1 MNDEI
6 RPDSETNESMG
17 QPLAEPEAQDS
28 VIPFDDLGNSNQLTA
43 DSSLAVPPAQP
54 SQEPEPADLSSP
66 PKVSFDLTSDQ
77 GFATIKIPVGETRLQ
92 SLPNQKVGE
101 EFSEII
107 DELSGFKQIDV
118 SGLPDGISFD
128 ADNRELK
135 GNPTTPGQYK
145 VHFICRQG
153 LGSATVLEFSLVIVP
168 DPKTLWKNIPTD
180 KTAPFWK
187 TDYSA
192 EVDSTSNMYAVAASN
207 RGRSHAHDGKFREDD
222 YSLLCVGPGAW
233 SVFCVADG
241 AGSASLSRRGSEV
254 ASKIATKRL
263 ASLLET
269 QLSPILEKYSKPVE
283 KIEEDQEVNTALYES
298 LIRAAYDAAVAVKT
312 EAGEHGVEPRDMS
325 TTLLLVAVKKFAI
338 GHVVVGFNIGDGA
351 SGVLYND
358 NKDLY
363 LLCIPEGG
371 DFAGQTKFLHTDE
384 FREENNQGSRLR
396 ITVLPSFDAIAVM
409 SDGVSDAKFASDNAL
424 THAEDWKKLIY
435 EDWMPSVLPGVD
447 PKSEQFPEASAD
459 LKQRAND
466 WLDYWAVGT
475 HDDRTLIVAFP
486 KETK

>member
-1 MNDEI
+1 MNDQQQPAEDSNETQVS
-6 RPDSETNESMG
+6 PDVAAPIQNST
-17 QPLAEPEAQDS
+17 
-28 VIPFDDLGNSNQLTA
+28 IPFDDLNV
-43 DSSLAVPPAQP
+43 SSIGDGMLGENPSSILPAQ
-54 SQEPEPADLSSP
+54 SAENSGLLDTPA
-66 PKVSFDLTSDQ
+66 VSFDLTSDA

-101 EFSEII
+101 EFSELI
-107 DELSGFKQIDV
+107 EGLEGFTQIEV
-118 SGLPDGISFD
+118 SGLPEGIKFD
-128 ADNRELK
+128 SDSRELK

-145 VHFICRQG
+145 VHFIGRKM
-153 LGSATVLEFSLVIVP
+153 LTSATVLEFSLVIVP

-180 KTAPFWK
+180 KSAPFWK
-187 TDYSA
+187 TDYSSEIDA
-192 EVDSTSNMYAVAASN
+192 TPNLFAIAASN
-207 RGRSHAHDGKFREDD
+207 RGRSHAHEGKFREDD
-222 YSLLCVGPGAW
+222 YSMLCVGPGAW
-233 SVFCVADG
+233 SVLCVADG

-254 ASKIATKRL
+254 ASKAAAKKLAT
-263 ASLLET
+263 LLET
-269 QLSPILEKYSKPVE
+269 QLTPILENYSKPKD
-283 KIEEDQEVNTALYES
+283 KISEDPEVTTALYES
-298 LIRAAYDAAVAVKT
+298 LIRAAYDAAVAVKN
-312 EAGEHGVEPRDMS
+312 EAAEHGVEPRDMS
-325 TTLLLVAVKKFAI
+325 TTLLLVAVKRFAI

-384 FREENNQGSRLR
+384 FKEENNQASRLR
-396 ITVLPSFDAIAVM
+396 ITVLQNFDAIAVM

-424 THAEDWKKLIY
+424 HHAEDWKRLIY
-435 EDWMPSVLPGVD
+435 DDWMPSVLPGVD
-447 PKSEQFPEASAD
+447 PKSEKFPEPSD
-459 LKQRAND
+459 ELKQRAND